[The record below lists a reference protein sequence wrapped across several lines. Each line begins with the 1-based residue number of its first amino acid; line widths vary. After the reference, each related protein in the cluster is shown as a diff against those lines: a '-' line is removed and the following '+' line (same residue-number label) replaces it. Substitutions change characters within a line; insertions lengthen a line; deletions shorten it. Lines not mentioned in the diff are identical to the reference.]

1 MPKNTAFRALIVDDE
16 ADIRELLEITL
27 QRMGGDTLAAANV
40 SEAKQILANEALD
53 LCFTDMRMPD
63 GNGFDVLKF
72 IQDNRPELPAAVIT
86 AYGNVP
92 DAVESLQAGAFDFV
106 SKPVNL
112 QALKDL
118 VNKALKLENAAA
130 KSKSDEDLE
139 LIGNTAAIENL
150 RGLINKLAR
159 SQAPVYISGE
169 SGTGKERV
177 ARLIHAKGPRS
188 EAAFVP
194 VNCGAIPTEL
204 MESEFFGHIKGSFT
218 GAVRDKTGLFA
229 AAEGGTLFLDEI
241 AELPQTMQVKLLR
254 AIQERRIRPVGSET
268 EIPIDV
274 RILCATHKNLGQMV
288 ENGQFRQDL
297 YYRINVIEAQ
307 VPALRDRPE
316 DIADL
321 SAAILKGLAKRNH
334 LDGGYKLNKAAIDA
348 LKHYSFP
355 GNVRELENILER
367 AVTLSEDTEINVA
380 DLLLEANTKTNS
392 EEHKQQAGRPLTQAI
407 ETQEKQLIQQA
418 LEKTRHNK
426 TKAAEL
432 LGISFRQLRYK
443 IKKLGLD

>member
-1 MPKNTAFRALIVDDE
+1 MPKKHAFRALIVDDE

-27 QRMGGDTLAAANV
+27 NRMGGTTLAAANV
-40 SEAKQILANEALD
+40 TEAKQILASEALD

-63 GNGFDVLKF
+63 GSGFDVLQF
-72 IQDNRPELPAAVIT
+72 IQEHRPELPTAVIT

-118 VNKALKLENAAA
+118 VNKALKLEQSNTEAGAD
-130 KSKSDEDLE
+130 KSLE
-139 LIGNTAAIENL
+139 LVGKTKAIEAL
-150 RGLINKLAR
+150 RSLIEKLAR

-188 EAAFVP
+188 EGAFVP
-194 VNCGAIPTEL
+194 VNCGAIPAEL

-241 AELPQTMQVKLLR
+241 AELPKPMQVKLLR
-254 AIQERRIRPVGSET
+254 AIQERRIRPVGSEN
-268 EIPIDV
+268 EVPIDV

-288 ENGQFRQDL
+288 EDGQFRQDL
-297 YYRINVIEAQ
+297 YYRINVIEAK
-307 VPALRDRPE
+307 VPALRERRE
-316 DIADL
+316 DIAAL
-321 SAAILKGLAKRNH
+321 SDAILAELAQRNR
-334 LDGGYKLNKAAIDA
+334 LDGQYELSTEATKALNG
-348 LKHYSFP
+348 YSFP
-355 GNVRELENILER
+355 GNIRELENILER
-367 AVTLSEDTEINVA
+367 
-380 DLLLEANTKTNS
+380 
-392 EEHKQQAGRPLTQAI
+392 
-407 ETQEKQLIQQA
+407 
-418 LEKTRHNK
+418 
-426 TKAAEL
+426 
-432 LGISFRQLRYK
+432 
-443 IKKLGLD
+443 